1 MRTHPHAEATSRVV
15 ARAGGTFGVEVV
27 IPPPR
32 LQPKRGSRGTNGAS
46 DRRAVGEMVPQDPIE
61 YGEQPSRGS
70 RADQDR
76 LDQPVR
82 RRRTR
87 DQLRIQVG
95 IRFRRRRLS
104 RSLCPPLRVASVRS
118 PTRLQSRNCRKD
130 SQYPQFRAAAVRQ
143 IEAFVPHW

>member
-70 RADQDR
+70 RAEQDR

-87 DQLRIQVG
+87 GQLRNSGGNSFSAPQAEQIAV
-95 IRFRRRRLS
+95 S
-104 RSLCPPLRVASVRS
+104 TA
-118 PTRLQSRNCRKD
+118 TRCLGPIPDAITK
-130 SQYPQFRAAAVRQ
+130 PQLPQR
-143 IEAFVPHW
+143 